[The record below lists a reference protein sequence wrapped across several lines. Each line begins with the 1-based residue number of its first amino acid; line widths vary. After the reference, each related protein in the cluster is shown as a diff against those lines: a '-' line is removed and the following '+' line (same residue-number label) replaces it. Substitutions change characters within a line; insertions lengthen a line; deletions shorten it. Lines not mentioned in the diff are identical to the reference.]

1 MTVEERAVEDL
12 FKSNK
17 LGRWSKG
24 EQKGLHSYDAKTFDE
39 ERAEIEKIA
48 TRESRLNKR
57 SVVTD
62 MNREIFQLDM
72 LDEEAANQAQ
82 DQEDNTITY
91 MGEDAEPE
99 DYDMD
104 GDENY

>member
-1 MTVEERAVEDL
+1 MTPEERKIENNL
-12 FKSNK
+12 KSNK

-24 EQKGLHSYDAKTFDE
+24 EQKGLHSYEKNTYDQERE
-39 ERAEIEKIA
+39 EMEKMAIK
-48 TRESRLNKR
+48 EVQMNKR

-62 MNREIFQLDM
+62 MNRNIYALESLA
-72 LDEEAANQAQ
+72 EEAADNEQ
-82 DQEDNTITY
+82 DREDNVITY

-99 DYDMD
+99 DYEMD